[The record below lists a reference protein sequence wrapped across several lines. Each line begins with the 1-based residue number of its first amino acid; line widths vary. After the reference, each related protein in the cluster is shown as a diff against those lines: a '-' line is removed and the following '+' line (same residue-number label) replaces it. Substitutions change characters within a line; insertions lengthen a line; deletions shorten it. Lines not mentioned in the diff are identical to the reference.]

1 MQIDF
6 ICAVKLLSTTTY
18 LDHQHTTIVCQYRRL
33 LERNWKVTLKHIYR
47 EANHFADVLANKG
60 HGIDLGTHTVKC
72 TDSIIKHYEQY
83 DLMRES
89 ETLLIFM

>member
-1 MQIDF
+1 MLG
-6 ICAVKLLSTTTY
+6 KLLLVCQCGYLGCYPNIKFLSTTTY

-72 TDSIIKHYEQY
+72 TDSIIKH
-83 DLMRES
+83 
-89 ETLLIFM
+89 